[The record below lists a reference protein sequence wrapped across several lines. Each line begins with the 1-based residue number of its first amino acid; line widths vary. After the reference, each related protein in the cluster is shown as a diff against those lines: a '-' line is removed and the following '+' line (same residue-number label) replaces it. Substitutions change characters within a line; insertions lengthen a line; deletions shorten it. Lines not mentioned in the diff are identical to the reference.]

1 MYSRI
6 SSSLQK
12 VGNCDTCYNVDVP
25 KDIMLSEINQS
36 QKRKT
41 LRFHIHEVP
50 RTVQFIKT
58 EGRMV
63 VGRGEG
69 REIGKLLF
77 NG

>member
-1 MYSRI
+1 
-6 SSSLQK
+6 
-12 VGNCDTCYNVDVP
+12 
-25 KDIMLSEINQS
+25 MLSEINQS

-50 RTVQFIKT
+50 RIVQFIKT